1 MNFEFA
7 SASRIIFGPHTS
19 RQIGVYVNRFGNSA
33 LLVCGRSQERAAS
46 TAEHL
51 REQGVRVTIF
61 RAEREPTIEMI
72 NRGASL
78 AREAACSMV
87 IAVGGGSVIDT
98 GKAVA
103 ALSTNRGKLLDYL
116 EVIGRG
122 EPLANPPLHFVAV
135 PTTAGTGSEV
145 TKNAVIFSP
154 EHRVK
159 VSLRSSFMYPAVAVV
174 DPELTLTLPPALT
187 ASTGLDAFTQLI
199 EPFICNK
206 PTPPTDAFCREGLA
220 RISRAL
226 PAAYQNGADAR
237 AREDMCMASLFSG
250 IALANAKLGAVHG
263 LAGPLGGMIDAPHG
277 TICAALLPHVMA
289 VNLKALRKRQP
300 QSPAL
305 LRMAELGR
313 IMGRAVQTGAWQSGA
328 GQSGAAS
335 AGTAGG
341 APTGQ
346 ASFAAA
352 SSAAF
357 IAETNPTAAAAQADA
372 AVEQIRSLCSRFALP
387 SLGKLGFKKADFA
400 AVIEKSR
407 HSSSMKGN
415 PLPLTDR
422 ELGSVL
428 EAAF

>member
-19 RQIGVYVNRFGNSA
+19 RQIGVYVNRFGSSA

-226 PAAYQNGADAR
+226 PTAYQNGADAH

-300 QSPAL
+300 RSPAL

-313 IMGRAVQTGAWQSGA
+313 IMGGAVQTGAWQTGAGQSGA
-328 GQSGAAS
+328 GQSGAAP

-341 APTGQ
+341 APTG
-346 ASFAAA
+346 
-352 SSAAF
+352 
-357 IAETNPTAAAAQADA
+357 
-372 AVEQIRSLCSRFALP
+372 
-387 SLGKLGFKKADFA
+387 
-400 AVIEKSR
+400 
-407 HSSSMKGN
+407 
-415 PLPLTDR
+415 
-422 ELGSVL
+422 
-428 EAAF
+428 